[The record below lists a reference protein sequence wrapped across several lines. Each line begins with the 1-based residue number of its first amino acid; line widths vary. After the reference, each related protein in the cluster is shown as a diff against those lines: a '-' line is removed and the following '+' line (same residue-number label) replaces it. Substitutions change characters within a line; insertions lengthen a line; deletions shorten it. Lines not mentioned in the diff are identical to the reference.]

1 MPTPSKAAAQIEAM
15 YELEALQQDLS
26 RSWREESLPEY
37 WNGFD
42 LFDPVDPH
50 KTRITLRMDSD
61 MVAWFRK
68 LGPRYQ
74 RRINRVVRVYW
85 LSLLCG
91 YIKGY
96 PSDDTVPRLLEDARL
111 ARERLRASRGG

>member
-68 LGPRYQ
+68 LGPGYQ